1 MSINS
6 RVQVLNIN
14 LSIAEDPCIFIDIDI
29 EHYYLVINETV
40 TDFHIFIATHSNS
53 STTILFLVMISFD
66 VAKYLDFLLF
76 HSSTLVIS
84 IDNQYLLVLN
94 LNHPNSIFHLSQDL
108 NFSENCS
115 IVIKSHLDISSNS
128 YCNQVTFTSH
138 YSIINS
144 YDCTFDLTKILTQ
157 VITYS
162 SYYSMSFIL
171 FCY

>member
-1 MSINS
+1 M
-6 RVQVLNIN
+6 LNIN

-84 IDNQYLLVLN
+84 IDN
-94 LNHPNSIFHLSQDL
+94 
-108 NFSENCS
+108 
-115 IVIKSHLDISSNS
+115 
-128 YCNQVTFTSH
+128 
-138 YSIINS
+138 
-144 YDCTFDLTKILTQ
+144 
-157 VITYS
+157 
-162 SYYSMSFIL
+162 
-171 FCY
+171 